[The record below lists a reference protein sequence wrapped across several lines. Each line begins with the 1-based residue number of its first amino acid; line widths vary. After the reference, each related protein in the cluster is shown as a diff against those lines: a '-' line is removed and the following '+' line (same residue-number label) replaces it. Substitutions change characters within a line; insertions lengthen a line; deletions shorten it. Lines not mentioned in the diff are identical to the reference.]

1 MLRRFAQRGVGGA
14 FRRLGRTRLFIFLAV
29 MGPGLITAASDN
41 DAGGVTTW
49 SVAGSKYGY
58 SLLWVLLLITPIL
71 AVTQEMGARMGAV
84 TGKGLAALIRERFS
98 MKLTAFAMLAML
110 IANFGTSVAEF
121 SGVAAAFGLA
131 GVPAWTAVPPVA
143 LGVWLLVARG
153 SFRRVQSVFL
163 FLTAV
168 YLLYVFSGF
177 LAHPDWKSAGLH
189 TVVPTV
195 QLNTAWFVT
204 VIAAIGT
211 TITPWGQFFI
221 QAYVVD
227 KHISVKKYAYT
238 RLEVFIGAIFTD
250 GIDLFIVVACAATL
264 FAHGIVVN
272 TAQDAARALGPLA
285 GRLASLLFGIGLL
298 NVSILGACILPLATA
313 YAFCEAFGLEAS
325 LDDSISEAPAI
336 HGLLGFFILAPA
348 IVAVIPHLPLVKV
361 ILLSQDVNGILLPI
375 ILIFVLVII
384 NDRRIMGDYVNNRTY
399 NWVAWTFS
407 GVLIALSVVLVV
419 SALPF
424 PFLK

>member
-1 MLRRFAQRGVGGA
+1 
-14 FRRLGRTRLFIFLAV
+14 
-29 MGPGLITAASDN
+29 
-41 DAGGVTTW
+41 
-49 SVAGSKYGY
+49 
-58 SLLWVLLLITPIL
+58 
-71 AVTQEMGARMGAV
+71 MGAV

-110 IANFGTSVAEF
+110 VANFGTSVAEF

-131 GVPAWTAVPPVA
+131 GVPAWAAVPFVA
-143 LGVWLLVARG
+143 VGVWLLVTRG
-153 SFRRVQSVFL
+153 NFRRVQNVFL

-177 LAHPDWKSAGLH
+177 LAHPDWKQAGLH
-189 TVVPTV
+189 TVVPSA
-195 QLNTAWFVT
+195 QLNTTWFIT

-238 RLEVFIGAIFTD
+238 KLEVFIGAIFTD
-250 GIDLFIVVACAATL
+250 AIDLFIVVACAATL
-264 FAHGIVVN
+264 FTHGIAVN

-285 GRLASLLFGIGLL
+285 GKLASLLFGIGLL

-325 LDDSISEAPAI
+325 IDDSFAEAPAF
-336 HGLLGFFILAPA
+336 HGLLTFFILAPA
-348 IVAVIPHLPLVKV
+348 IVAVIPHLPLVQV

-399 NWVAWTFS
+399 NWVAWGFS
-407 GVLIALSVVLVV
+407 VVLIALSVFLVI
-419 SALPF
+419 SALPLPWF
-424 PFLK
+424 K